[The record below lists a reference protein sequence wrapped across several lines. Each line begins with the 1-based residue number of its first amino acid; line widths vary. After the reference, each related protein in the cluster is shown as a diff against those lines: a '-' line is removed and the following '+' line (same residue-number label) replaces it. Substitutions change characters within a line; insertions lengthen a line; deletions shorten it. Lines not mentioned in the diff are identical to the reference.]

1 MDLLKLDST
10 GLHVELLQSTLSK
23 LMFYYGR
30 IDGIFGNA
38 TLSSVK
44 LFQTRF
50 GLKSD
55 GIVGANTWNALMP
68 YINGYTIYEIKNGD
82 TIYSIANYFSTTVNS
97 ILSANPG
104 LIPNNLQ
111 VARRIIVPFGN
122 IVFTNISYAY
132 EFLQL
137 NISAL
142 KTVYPFLEI
151 GSIGNSV
158 LGKEIPYIR
167 IGHGQ
172 NKVFYSASIHAN
184 EWITSPL
191 LMKFTEDFSKAYVNN
206 TRLNGY
212 DTHYIFNNTSIYI
225 VPMANPDGVDLV
237 TGNIPMD
244 SKTYDSVR
252 NIANRYPSIPFP
264 SGWKANIEGV
274 DFKRFQLIF
283 KVP

>member
-1 MDLLKLDST
+1 MNLLKLGST

-38 TLSSVK
+38 TLTSVK
-44 LFQTRF
+44 LFQNQF

-55 GIVGANTWNALMP
+55 GIVGVNTWNALMP
-68 YINGYTIYEIKNGD
+68 YIKGYTIYEIKSGD
-82 TIYSIANYFSTTVNS
+82 TLYSIANYFSTTVNS
-97 ILSANPG
+97 ILTANPG
-104 LIPNNLQ
+104 LMANSLQ
-111 VARRIIVPFGN
+111 VARRIIVPFGD
-122 IVFTNISYAY
+122 IVFTDISYTY
-132 EFLQL
+132 EFLQM
-137 NISAL
+137 NIASL
-142 KTVYPFLEI
+142 KTIYPFLEI
-151 GSIGNSV
+151 GYIGYSV
-158 LGKEIPYIR
+158 LGNAIPYIR
-167 IGHGQ
+167 IGYGQ

-191 LMKFTEDFSKAYVNN
+191 LMKFTEDFSNSYVNN

-225 VPMANPDGVDLV
+225 VPMANPDGVNLV
-237 TGNIPMD
+237 TGAIPVDSPIYNSAKNI
-244 SKTYDSVR
+244 S
-252 NIANRYPSIPFP
+252 NRYPNIPFP